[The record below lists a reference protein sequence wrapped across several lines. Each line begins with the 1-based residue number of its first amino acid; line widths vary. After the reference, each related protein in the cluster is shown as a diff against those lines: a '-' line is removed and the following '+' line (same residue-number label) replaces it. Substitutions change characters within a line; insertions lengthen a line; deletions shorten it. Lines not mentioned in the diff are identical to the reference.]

1 MMLILCSWATIAAS
15 GGSESLSR
23 GGESLSSSSSR
34 GGDSELLASGS
45 GGASESL
52 SSSLARGT
60 FKFKLLHSSAISE
73 LNKFHA

>member
-1 MMLILCSWATIAAS
+1 MMLILCSWATTAAS
-15 GGSESLSR
+15 GS
-23 GGESLSSSSSR
+23 GESLSR

-45 GGASESL
+45 GGARESL